1 MSSRFSKL
9 TAIAWL
15 GLAASALAQSDPPA
29 RGVARIALIQGD
41 VSVKRGD
48 SGEWVAAAPNAPL
61 VVEDR
66 LLTGVN
72 SRTEVQFDYANII
85 RLSSQAE
92 LRLAELEQAR
102 YLVQLAAGTAT
113 FRVLRNSQ
121 ADVEISTPNVSVRPL
136 KKGVYRLHVL
146 ADGTTE
152 IIVHSGEVEIYT
164 TRGTER
170 LRSGRLMMVRGTSN
184 DPEFQVVSA
193 PDRDNWD
200 RWSEDRD
207 RQLERSAS
215 YRYVDPTI
223 YGAEDL
229 DYHGSWVYDPPYG
242 HVWVPRVAVGWSPY
256 RYGRWSWVDWYGW
269 SWVSYDPWGW
279 APYHYGRWYHGP
291 RGWAWWPGG
300 LRTRHYW
307 SPGLVAWV
315 GFGGGVGIGFGR
327 VGWIPLAPYEPYHR
341 WYGWNTYRGWNRNVN
356 NVTVVN
362 NVNITNV
369 YRNARVN
376 DGITAIDSRDF
387 VAGRVSTRLRLTE
400 NDLQR
405 ADLVRGTLP
414 LAPDRG
420 SLRMADRDVSAG
432 VTTRESSRFLS
443 RRAPSAVE
451 RVSFEE
457 QRRGVEEVARRTFN
471 EGGRGDRNAAGDA
484 LRGAED
490 RGNVADRMRQTDGR
504 PPDGRPSEGRSENR
518 GDRNAAAET
527 LRNAEGR
534 AGDGR
539 SMETRSLDNRGEN
552 GGTANPS
559 EAATGAE
566 SSRGWRRLGERQTSG
581 TAVDARPAA
590 GDSSGS
596 PRGTSESGWRRF
608 GQPRGTEAVSGSVP
622 ATGGD
627 LPAGRA
633 TTRERSTSSEG
644 WRRFGDPR
652 GGGGGSATPSTDG
665 NSAPRTPADRGT
677 STQRGTWGGDGN
689 SFPRRPRETQDGGS
703 GRTERM
709 NRSESPRMERATPT
723 ERATPQPDRQPAERP
738 QIERRGRPD
747 GGGSPEGGTRN
758 DFFQSNR
765 SRSSESSGGSEPL
778 RFSPP
783 VVRERSMD
791 RAPSSDA
798 PRMRSFGGGARP
810 SMDSPRMS
818 GGGGSAGSIGGGGG
832 GGARFGGR
840 SGGGPSGGNGG
851 GGGGGSMR
859 GRGR

>member
-1 MSSRFSKL
+1 MSSLFRRF
-9 TAIAWL
+9 TALAWL
-15 GLAASALAQSDPPA
+15 GLAATAWAQSADPPA

-66 LLTGVN
+66 VLTGVN

-102 YLVQLAAGTAT
+102 YLLQLAAGTAT

-121 ADVEISTPNVSVRPL
+121 ADVEISTPNVSVRPI
-136 KKGVYRLHVL
+136 KKGIYRLHVL

-152 IIVHSGEVEIYT
+152 IVVHSGEVEIYT

-215 YRYVDPTI
+215 YRYVDPTV

-229 DYHGSWVYDPPYG
+229 DYHGSWVYDAPYG
-242 HVWVPRVAVGWSPY
+242 HVWVPRVAVGWAPY
-256 RYGRWSWVDWYGW
+256 RYGRWAWVDWYGW
-269 SWVSYDPWGW
+269 SWVSHDPWGW

-291 RGWAWWPGG
+291 RGWCWWPGG
-300 LRTRHYW
+300 LGTRHHW
-307 SPGLVAWV
+307 SPGLVAWF
-315 GFGGGVGIGFGR
+315 GFGGGGGVGVGFGR
-327 VGWIPLAPYEPYHR
+327 VGWVPLAPYEPYHR

-376 DGITAIDSRDF
+376 DGITALDSRDF
-387 VAGRVSTRLRLTE
+387 VAGRVATRLRLAD

-414 LAPDRG
+414 LAPERA
-420 SLRMADRDVSAG
+420 SLRMADRDISPAA
-432 VTTRESSRFLS
+432 TTRDSSRFYS
-443 RRAPSAVE
+443 RRAPSTVE
-451 RVSFEE
+451 RVPFDE

-471 EGGRGDRNAAGDA
+471 EGVGGDRTGAAEA
-484 LRGAED
+484 LRGSGD
-490 RGNVADRMRQTDGR
+490 RSTVSDRMR
-504 PPDGRPSEGRSENR
+504 PVE
-518 GDRNAAAET
+518 
-527 LRNAEGR
+527 
-534 AGDGR
+534 GR
-539 SMETRSLDNRGEN
+539 SMETRTLDGRGGESR
-552 GGTANPS
+552 GTSTTPS
-559 EAATGAE
+559 EAAAGSE
-566 SSRGWRRLGERQTSG
+566 NGRGWRRLGERQTSG
-581 TAVDARPAA
+581 TPVEARP
-590 GDSSGS
+590 DNDGS
-596 PRGTSESGWRRF
+596 RRSTSESGWRRF
-608 GQPRGTEAVSGSVP
+608 GQPRGSESVGNP

-627 LPAGRA
+627 MQAPRE
-633 TTRERSTSSEG
+633 TTRERSTASEG

-652 GGGGGSATPSTDG
+652 GGSPSGADAGSAV
-665 NSAPRTPADRGT
+665 PRTPADRGT
-677 STQRGTWGGDGN
+677 ATQRGAWGSDGN
-689 SFPRRPRETQDGGS
+689 SFPRRPRGMEEGGA
-703 GRTERM
+703 GRSERM
-709 NRSESPRMERATPT
+709 NRSESPRQERTSPT
-723 ERATPQPDRQPAERP
+723 ERPNPVERSTPTMERQPAERP
-738 QIERRGRPD
+738 QIERRGRPE
-747 GGGSPEGGTRN
+747 GGGSPEGGSRN

-765 SRSSESSGGSEPL
+765 ARSQESSGGSEPL

-783 VVRERSMD
+783 VVRERSAD
-791 RAPSSDA
+791 RAPSPDA
-798 PRMRSFGGGARP
+798 PRMRSFGGSARP

-818 GGGGSAGSIGGGGG
+818 GGGGGGGGG
-832 GGARFGGR
+832 RFEGR
-840 SGGGPSGGNGG
+840 SGGGGSSGGNSGG
-851 GGGGGSMR
+851 GGAGSMR